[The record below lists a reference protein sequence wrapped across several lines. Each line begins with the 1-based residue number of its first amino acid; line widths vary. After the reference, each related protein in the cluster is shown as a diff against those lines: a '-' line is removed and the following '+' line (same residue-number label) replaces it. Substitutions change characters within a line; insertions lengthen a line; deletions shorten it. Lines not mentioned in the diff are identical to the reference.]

1 MEKSIQKERRLRLA
15 FITPTKYIKD
25 FGSQGNFQ
33 LGLSCFIDRDKVN
46 EYEQAL
52 IDTKQD
58 IILDCSTFE
67 LGRPEGVDSLIAK
80 AVRMKASHFFAP
92 DFLYDA
98 KGTKEGYLATCH
110 IMDKL
115 GVKDLKIAVVV
126 QGKTDQEYFDLY
138 DYFVNEE
145 RVDLIGIS
153 ILAVPRCFG
162 SWNTRKQI
170 KKKRG
175 EPKEEYSHDD
185 REIVPSRINL
195 LERLLQRGGNSKNLH
210 LLGLGDSYGDVIFA
224 KENCPFVVSNDTSSC
239 FQNGLYG
246 RSIIGDRLIV
256 EGGKVK
262 EKVDFDLEEIT
273 KEQKEK
279 IQENINQVKK
289 VLCVRSIQKV

>member
-1 MEKSIQKERRLRLA
+1 MELA
-15 FITPTKYIKD
+15 FITPTKYVKQ
-25 FGSQGNFQ
+25 FGSQGDFQ
-33 LGLSCFIDRDKVN
+33 LALSCCVDRNTVN
-46 EYEQAL
+46 EYEKAILATGQR
-52 IDTKQD
+52 
-58 IILDCSTFE
+58 IILDNSLFE
-67 LGRPEGVDSLIAK
+67 LHHPEGIDSLIAK
-80 AVRMKASHFFAP
+80 ARRMKASHFFAP

-98 KGTKEGYLATCH
+98 EATKEAYKNTLYVL
-110 IMDKL
+110 DKL

-126 QGKTDQEYFDLY
+126 QGKTEQEYFNLY

-195 LERLLQRGGNSKNLH
+195 LERLLQRGGNAKNLH

-224 KENCPFVVSNDTSSC
+224 KNYCPFVVSNDTSSC
-239 FQNGLYG
+239 FQNGLHE

-262 EKVDFDLEEIT
+262 EKVDFDLKEIT
-273 KEQKEK
+273 KEQEEK

-289 VLCVRSIQKV
+289 VLCAK